1 MADARSLSGE
11 RVFADLAGDEFAL
24 HVVVGVE
31 NNGFPFNRFKL
42 HLVSFLFFR
51 RD

>member
-1 MADARSLSGE
+1 MADARGLSGE

-31 NNGFPFNRFKL
+31 NNRFPFDRFKL
-42 HLVSFLFFR
+42 HMGTFF
-51 RD
+51 